1 MLASKV
7 AIALGA
13 IALASLLLGIL
24 SFDPVVMMAGVI
36 ALIGGIVMFGS
47 NASTAQQMAANMAR
61 AEAYRATLIDTLEL
75 RRVDDAKPQLTS

>member
-7 AIALGA
+7 AIVLGA
-13 IALASLLLGIL
+13 IVLASLLLGVL
-24 SFDPVVMMAGVI
+24 WFDPVVMMAAVI

-61 AEAYRATLIDTLEL
+61 AS
-75 RRVDDAKPQLTS
+75 PLTSTSLSFVWWVPGLMETA